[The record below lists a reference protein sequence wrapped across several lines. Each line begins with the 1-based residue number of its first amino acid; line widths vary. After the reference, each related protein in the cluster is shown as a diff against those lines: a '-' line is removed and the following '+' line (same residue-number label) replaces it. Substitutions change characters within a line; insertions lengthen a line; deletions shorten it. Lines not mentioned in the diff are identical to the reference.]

1 MYNNVHNL
9 LYVSPSGDVLLAK
22 VNDSTIIK
30 NSTSL
35 GVESVSMLLSK
46 MVNAA
51 TIRTPFKAVGK
62 NSEIM
67 SLKIYKQDFST
78 VQNELYEGLHRQKS
92 RGSCTMSQLVR
103 KILRKDIK
111 RF

>member
-62 NSEIM
+62 NSEINEF
-67 SLKIYKQDFST
+67 KIYNFSAM
-78 VQNELYEGLHRQKS
+78 QNIRMHYELYEELHGL
-92 RGSCTMSQLVR
+92 
-103 KILRKDIK
+103 K
-111 RF
+111 RIEATTL